1 MENPNNHQ
9 PSKWVIKKFTR
20 LKRYLVIFCL
30 GVLAFSYIELGKTN
44 VPATQEEIAALKAAA
59 KVDKRPEISEKLEN
73 ELNMNPNPKVW
84 QLNNMKEKLGLTYI
98 DKERSKEETK

>member
-1 MENPNNHQ
+1 MKNPNNHKL
-9 PSKWVIKKFTR
+9 SKDKLTR

-44 VPATQEEIAALKAAA
+44 VPATQEEIAELKAAA
-59 KVDKRPEISEKLEN
+59 KADKRPEISGKLEN
-73 ELNMNPNPKVW
+73 ELNMTPNPKVW

-98 DKERSKEETK
+98 DSESSKEAN

>member
-1 MENPNNHQ
+1 MKNPNNHQ

-59 KVDKRPEISEKLEN
+59 KVDKRPEISGKLES
-73 ELNMNPNPKVW
+73 ELNMTPNPKVW
-84 QLNNMKEKLGLTYI
+84 QLNNIKEKLGLTYI
-98 DKERSKEETK
+98 DSESSKEAN

>member
-1 MENPNNHQ
+1 MKNPENHM
-9 PSKWVIKKFTR
+9 PSKGFIKNFSR

-44 VPATQEEIAALKAAA
+44 VPATQEEIAALKAVA
-59 KVDKRPEISEKLEN
+59 KVDKRPEIAGKLDH
-73 ELNMNPNPKVW
+73 ELTMTPNPKVW

-98 DKERSKEETK
+98 DSENQKADTK